1 MTKSS
6 AAVVGVH
13 QAKTHLSELLRLVE
27 AGQEVEI
34 TRGGTPIARLVPSHR
49 QNKRQLGTDEGV
61 FTVPDDF
68 DDPLPD
74 DILESF
80 YS

>member
-1 MTKSS
+1 MTKSAPIS
-6 AAVVGVH
+6 AGVR

-34 TRGGTPIARLVPSHR
+34 TRGGTPVARLIPSGPQGQR
-49 QNKRQLGTDEGV
+49 RLGTDEGV

-68 DDPLPD
+68 DDPLPA
-74 DILESF
+74 DILENF
-80 YS
+80 YA

>member
-1 MTKSS
+1 LPRF
-6 AAVVGVH
+6 H
-13 QAKTHLSELLRLVE
+13 PLRLVE

-34 TRGGTPIARLVPSHR
+34 TRGGKPVAKLVPSEAPR
-49 QNKRQLGTDEGV
+49 KRTLGTDEGAFV
-61 FTVPDDF
+61 VPDDF

-74 DILESF
+74 DLLEAF